1 MAKSFYEST
10 YYDHNEF
17 QEIVEF
23 QEYSSLRIWNNNS
36 PTNYAPHR
44 HTVLEIIFP
53 IENYYLADVN
63 DTHYCIMPGEIL
75 IIPPG
80 MLHAL
85 TAPSSGKR
93 LIFLFDISIL
103 TKMKSFSSVQSLLV
117 RPLYITRTTY
127 PSIYEDM
134 YSLLVKM
141 QSEYFHANEYAEL
154 TIHSLLLQF
163 FVNLGYHHI
172 HMQDLF
178 PNVRPAKQK
187 EYIRKFNQLLNYI
200 EEHYREELDLNTL
213 AEFVGFSKYHFLRLF
228 KQYTGTTLGEY
239 MVLYRIRVAEKL
251 LCNPNLSIAD
261 IAVQSGFSSISTFNR
276 LFKQYKKCSP
286 SEYRLHSISP
296 KF

>member
-36 PTNYAPHR
+36 PTNYAPHW

-63 DTHYCIMPGEIL
+63 DTHYHIMPGEIL

-103 TKMKSFSSVQSLLV
+103 TKLKSFSSVQSLLV

-141 QSEYFHANEYAEL
+141 QSEYFHANEYTEL
-154 TIHSLLLQF
+154 SIHSLLLQF

-200 EEHYREELDLNTL
+200 EEHYREELDINTL

-239 MVLYRIRVAEKL
+239 MALYRIRVAEKL
-251 LCNPNLSIAD
+251 LCNPNLPIAD

-286 SEYRLHSISP
+286 SEYRLHNISP

>member
-63 DTHYCIMPGEIL
+63 DTHYRIMPGEIL

-93 LIFLFDISIL
+93 LIFL
-103 TKMKSFSSVQSLLV
+103 
-117 RPLYITRTTY
+117 
-127 PSIYEDM
+127 
-134 YSLLVKM
+134 
-141 QSEYFHANEYAEL
+141 
-154 TIHSLLLQF
+154 
-163 FVNLGYHHI
+163 
-172 HMQDLF
+172 
-178 PNVRPAKQK
+178 
-187 EYIRKFNQLLNYI
+187 
-200 EEHYREELDLNTL
+200 
-213 AEFVGFSKYHFLRLF
+213 
-228 KQYTGTTLGEY
+228 
-239 MVLYRIRVAEKL
+239 
-251 LCNPNLSIAD
+251 
-261 IAVQSGFSSISTFNR
+261 SIS
-276 LFKQYKKCSP
+276 QS
-286 SEYRLHSISP
+286 
-296 KF
+296 

>member
-23 QEYSSLRIWNNNS
+23 QEYSSLCIWNNNS
-36 PTNYAPHR
+36 PTNYAPHW

-63 DTHYCIMPGEIL
+63 DTHYHIMPGEIL

-103 TKMKSFSSVQSLLV
+103 TKLKSFSSVQSLLV

-141 QSEYFHANEYAEL
+141 QSEYFHANEYTEL

-200 EEHYREELDLNTL
+200 EEHYRE
-213 AEFVGFSKYHFLRLF
+213 
-228 KQYTGTTLGEY
+228 
-239 MVLYRIRVAEKL
+239 
-251 LCNPNLSIAD
+251 
-261 IAVQSGFSSISTFNR
+261 
-276 LFKQYKKCSP
+276 
-286 SEYRLHSISP
+286 
-296 KF
+296 

>member
-63 DTHYCIMPGEIL
+63 DTHYRIMPGE
-75 IIPPG
+75 
-80 MLHAL
+80 
-85 TAPSSGKR
+85 
-93 LIFLFDISIL
+93 IL